1 MTTAT
6 VAAEPSRVTL
16 RGRLGRFDQ
25 AYLVLGITVLLALV
39 GGATTT
45 NFLTTGNLTSI
56 LSLSAAFGIL
66 AVGEAIVIL
75 GKGLDLSVAG
85 IGLGCAQATLALMST
100 GMPEWQAIGL
110 MVGLA
115 VVIGLVNGVIIAFLN
130 VPALFVTL
138 ATGMLVIGGI
148 DILVLTQNVYSVP
161 GSSLLAAIG
170 GGSAL
175 GVPRPVIIAGSA
187 FLVAWLF
194 ISYTSPGRLIRAMGD
209 NFDTARASGAPVRPL
224 QILTY
229 VISALLAAVAGY
241 VTVSIQ
247 GSVQTTITSFDPILF
262 TALTVVV
269 IGGVSLSGG
278 RGTILGVLA
287 GAIFVGILN
296 NLLVLHGLSTA
307 VQDLIRGAVLI
318 SAIAFDAWLHPRNEE
333 TEKSGEL

>member
-16 RGRLGRFDQ
+16 RGRLGGFDQ

-187 FLVAWLF
+187 FLIAWLF

-333 TEKSGEL
+333 TERSGEL